1 VETSVARSP
10 LFHLLRTTL
19 NRSWAAAASPDR
31 TLDGWAEAVARGS
44 VTRRQFLRTSG
55 LAAAGLSLGSC
66 ATARGSAGPPGSE
79 EVLIVGGGIAGL
91 TAAWRLTQ
99 AGVPVR
105 VLEAQDRTGGRMYS
119 IRGHFPDDQVAE
131 LGGELI
137 DTGHAAIRGLARELE
152 IELDDL
158 HAGET
163 MDPEWWWFEGRRIGE
178 AELLAAW
185 APVAA
190 RIGADLRTLGPLGE
204 WPWVSYA
211 NPNGAEALDR
221 TSLREWLAG
230 VDMEPWFRSLL
241 DVGFT
246 TEYGLEADRQSVL
259 NLHFL
264 IDPAPDAFVIYG
276 ESDER
281 YHVRGGNDRIP
292 GELARRLG
300 DRIETGA
307 KVEAVRRRADGDY
320 ELSVRRGSGS
330 AVRSARH
337 VILAIPFTL
346 LREVELDV
354 ELPPAKRRAID
365 QLGYGTNAKLMMG
378 FERRVWRDTHG
389 SAGSVLS
396 SLPFQLVWET
406 SRSQAGSHGI
416 LTNFTG
422 GEQGVAVGQGTPQ
435 EQAARVV
442 SELEG
447 VWPGIRATH
456 RADEAVRFHWPSHA
470 WTRGSYASYLPGQWT
485 TICGAEGEAVE
496 GLHFAGEH
504 CSLEAQGFM
513 EGGCETGERAAREV
527 LAALGSAAVGA

>member
-1 VETSVARSP
+1 MARSP

-137 DTGHAAIRGLARELE
+137 DTGHTAIRGLARELE

-158 HAGET
+158 HADET

-204 WPWVSYA
+204 WPWVS
-211 NPNGAEALDR
+211 
-221 TSLREWLAG
+221 
-230 VDMEPWFRSLL
+230 
-241 DVGFT
+241 
-246 TEYGLEADRQSVL
+246 
-259 NLHFL
+259 
-264 IDPAPDAFVIYG
+264 
-276 ESDER
+276 
-281 YHVRGGNDRIP
+281 
-292 GELARRLG
+292 
-300 DRIETGA
+300 
-307 KVEAVRRRADGDY
+307 
-320 ELSVRRGSGS
+320 
-330 AVRSARH
+330 
-337 VILAIPFTL
+337 
-346 LREVELDV
+346 
-354 ELPPAKRRAID
+354 
-365 QLGYGTNAKLMMG
+365 
-378 FERRVWRDTHG
+378 
-389 SAGSVLS
+389 
-396 SLPFQLVWET
+396 
-406 SRSQAGSHGI
+406 
-416 LTNFTG
+416 
-422 GEQGVAVGQGTPQ
+422 
-435 EQAARVV
+435 
-442 SELEG
+442 
-447 VWPGIRATH
+447 
-456 RADEAVRFHWPSHA
+456 
-470 WTRGSYASYLPGQWT
+470 
-485 TICGAEGEAVE
+485 
-496 GLHFAGEH
+496 
-504 CSLEAQGFM
+504 
-513 EGGCETGERAAREV
+513 
-527 LAALGSAAVGA
+527 